1 MKAVKII
8 LTLTAA
14 LFGLICLL
22 YPALQ
27 KAQTRTTQT
36 KDQLSNWRPFNE
48 ARDIKYVG
56 TQTCLQCHSKD
67 AQTQSPMAHASLR
80 PADSEVLKANPVL
93 KFKNGSYSYELAK
106 RGDEVVYTVTD
117 GANKISEPI
126 AYCFGE
132 GQKGQVYI
140 FYHNGQ
146 LYESKVTF
154 YKAIQALD
162 FTVAQT
168 HEVPKTLDDAIGR
181 PIPADEALNCFSC
194 HSTASVHNKVLK
206 PAELTP
212 GISCEVCHGPG
223 GNHVKAFKDRDL
235 KNLQIYNPAKLPALE
250 LSQEFCGTCHVGFEK
265 VLSME
270 KDVETVRFQPY
281 RLFNSPKH
289 DTNDARLSCV
299 ACHDPH
305 QKTVKEPTFYDAKCF
320 ACHLSTPKD
329 PKTRDRNAPACPV
342 AKQNCVSCHM
352 PKTDVA
358 EMHFKFTDHTIRI
371 VKPAG
376 GDKIR

>member
-1 MKAVKII
+1 MKAVKIVLI
-8 LTLTAA
+8 LITALVGFIF
-14 LFGLICLL
+14 LFD
-22 YPALQ
+22 PALQ
-27 KAQTRTTQT
+27 NAQTKITQT
-36 KDQLSNWRPFNE
+36 KDPLANWRPFNE

-56 TQTCLQCHSKD
+56 SQTCIQCHSKE
-67 AQTQSPMAHASLR
+67 TQLEAPMAHASLR
-80 PADSEVLKANPVL
+80 PVDSEILKKNPVL
-93 KFKNGSYSYELAK
+93 KFQNGRYFYEFAK
-106 RGDEVVYTVTD
+106 RGDDVVYTVTD
-117 GANKISEPI
+117 GVEKISEPI

-154 YKAIQALD
+154 YKALQALD
-162 FTVAQT
+162 FTVAQS
-168 HEVPKTLDDAIGR
+168 HEAPKSLEAAIGR
-181 PIPADEALNCFSC
+181 AIPTDEALNCFSC
-194 HSTASVHNKVLK
+194 HATAAVQNKQLK
-206 PAELTP
+206 PANMTA
-212 GISCEVCHGPG
+212 GVSCEVCHGPG
-223 GNHVKAFKDRDL
+223 GNHIKALNDGHLKD
-235 KNLQIYNPAKLPALE
+235 LQIYNPAKLPPLE

-289 DTNDARLSCV
+289 DTTDLRLSCV

-305 QKTVKEPTFYDAKCF
+305 EKTVKEPTYYDTKCF
-320 ACHLSTPKD
+320 ACHLTSSKD
-329 PKTRDRNAPACPV
+329 AKTSARRAPACPV
-342 AKQNCVSCHM
+342 ARQNCVSCHM
-352 PKTDVA
+352 PKTDLP

-376 GDKIR
+376 SDKIR